1 MSTNK
6 EASERRRKPEVVR
19 ALALNAG
26 RRLLIAGG
34 PRAITLKA
42 VGAELGMSHA
52 NLIHHFGSA
61 EAFQAQLS
69 RSMLQHLT
77 RTVTD
82 LAARHARGEADVA
95 AIVDVVFEAYGPA
108 GIGALVAWSALT
120 GEGGAAA
127 GLSQD
132 IDAMVTVL
140 EQLIEGPDQ
149 GRRAREMIRLASS
162 LAFADSLIG
171 EPMSAML
178 GEPRAAAREQA
189 VRLLER
195 LGKA

>member
-1 MSTNK
+1 
-6 EASERRRKPEVVR
+6 
-19 ALALNAG
+19 
-26 RRLLIAGG
+26 
-34 PRAITLKA
+34 
-42 VGAELGMSHA
+42 MSHA

-69 RSMLQHLT
+69 QSMLQHLT
-77 RTVTD
+77 RTVTE

-95 AIVDVVFEAYGPA
+95 TIVDVVFDAYGPA

-120 GEGGAAA
+120 GEGEVAA
-127 GLSQD
+127 GLSQE
-132 IDAMVTVL
+132 IDAMVAVL
-140 EQLIEGPDQ
+140 EQLVEGHDRS
-149 GRRAREMIRLASS
+149 RRAREMIRLATS

-171 EPMSAML
+171 DSLSAKL

-189 VRLLER
+189 VRLLEQ

>member
-1 MSTNK
+1 MSTSNG
-6 EASERRRKPEVVR
+6 ASERRRKPEVVR
-19 ALALNAG
+19 ALALDAG

-69 RSMLQHLT
+69 QSMLQHLT
-77 RTVTD
+77 RTVTE
-82 LAARHARGEADVA
+82 LAARHARGEAGVA
-95 AIVDVVFEAYGPA
+95 TIVDVVFDAYGPA

-120 GEGGAAA
+120 GEGEGAA
-127 GLSQD
+127 GLSQEM
-132 IDAMVTVL
+132 DAMVAVL
-140 EQLIEGPDQ
+140 EQLVEGRDRS
-149 GRRAREMIRLASS
+149 RRAREMIRLATS

-171 EPMSAML
+171 DSLSAKL

-189 VRLLER
+189 VRLLEQ